1 MTIGVQVNI
10 RRSKARKPLAARLS
24 SMPSD
29 TAIAASDIMNG
40 ATFGRVRDGWVH
52 DAKGYWDLSGQHL
65 AAEAFADLFAA
76 RISTHQAWSTA
87 LEWFPDSCT
96 IFETMLKEAL

>member
-52 DAKGYWDLSGQHL
+52 DAKGYWDLAGQHL
-65 AAEAFADLFAA
+65 AAEAFADFLQPASQ
-76 RISTHQAWSTA
+76 RIKHGVLHLSGSPTLVQYSKR
-87 LEWFPDSCT
+87 C
-96 IFETMLKEAL
+96 

>member
-1 MTIGVQVNI
+1 
-10 RRSKARKPLAARLS
+10 
-24 SMPSD
+24 MPSD